1 MSDKIGP
8 DGPTTSSSEAPT
20 GDARVSRRDFVTT
33 TAAATAGFMIVPR
46 HVLGRGMRAPSDV
59 LNIATVGINGMGA
72 SNTGQVMTE
81 NIVAICDCDFGL
93 LEARLKRWQDSVNA
107 PANTGRWRRRGGAGE
122 SRAIAG

>member
-8 DGPTTSSSEAPT
+8 DGPTTAPSSVPSS
-20 GDARVSRRDFVTT
+20 DARVSRRDFVTT

-72 SNTGQVMTE
+72 NNTAQVMTE

-93 LEARLKRWQDSVNA
+93 LDARLKRWQDSLNRA
-107 PANTGRWRRRGGAGE
+107 GQHGGGAAGRGWQ
-122 SRAIAG
+122 SRALAG